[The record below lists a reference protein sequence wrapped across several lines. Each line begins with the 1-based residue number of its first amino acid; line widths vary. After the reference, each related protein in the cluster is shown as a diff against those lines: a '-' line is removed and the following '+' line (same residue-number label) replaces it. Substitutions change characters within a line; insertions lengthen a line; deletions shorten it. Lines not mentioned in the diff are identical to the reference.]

1 MDTVTQDRY
10 EDILFFREDNLLFTA
25 EHELAY
31 CIRAQEDGLWCGK
44 TLRSGW
50 GALHGEMNDLTCAYM
65 TELRLPV
72 FTPLLETACPAEPEL
87 D

>member
-10 EDILFFREDNLLFTA
+10 EDILFFREDKLLFTT

-31 CIRAQEDGLWCGK
+31 CIGAQEEGRWCGK

-50 GALHGEMNDLTCAYM
+50 GALHWGTDDLTCAYM
-65 TELRLPV
+65 IELGLPV
-72 FTPLLETACPAEPEL
+72 FTLPLETAAVQKA
-87 D
+87 